1 MEISRP
7 GKKYATAMWAIVG
20 SNVILCFFLIGLFVL
35 IPIGIWQVLD
45 AVARV
50 LQGDRKRKNYLI
62 VVVAYFLIMGLSIF
76 SEIKIESV
84 MSLGY
89 LFVVPNIIA
98 LWYCFI
104 THAHA
109 SEASAEPALDKEVTD
124 NILDADLF

>member
-1 MEISRP
+1 
-7 GKKYATAMWAIVG
+7 MWAIVG
-20 SNVILCFFLIGLFVL
+20 SNIILCFFIIGLFVL
-35 IPIGIWQVLD
+35 IPIGAWQVLD

-98 LWYCFI
+98 LWYCYI
-104 THAHA
+104 TQAHA
-109 SEASAEPALDKEVTD
+109 NEASAEPAQDKEVTD